1 MKAMNSKR
9 GFTLIELLIVI
20 AIIGVLAVAFLP
32 SLLGAP
38 AKGRDTARIADLQKI
53 QKVLI
58 NGNLAGKDYPDT
70 NCVAANDSFND
81 YLTDFGGKF
90 PVDPATSAHVVTPQG
105 IVPAAGCDKQY
116 AYVKGPTGYAFGL
129 YAKMETPAAANT
141 TCAGI
146 TANSAVLTPL
156 AAAPV
161 AAAGYCYAILTQ

>member
-58 NGNLAGKDYPDT
+58 NGNLAGKDYPVT
-70 NCVAANDSFND
+70 ACVAANASFNS
-81 YLTDFGGKF
+81 YLADFGGKF
-90 PVDPATSAHVVTPQG
+90 PVDPSTSDHNVIAHG
-105 IVPAAGCDKQY
+105 EAACNKTY
-116 AYVKGPTGYAFGL
+116 SYVKGPSAAYAFGL
-129 YAKMETPAAANT
+129 YAKMETIAAGNAKCGT
-141 TCAGI
+141 IA
-146 TANSAVLTPL
+146 
-156 AAAPV
+156 V
-161 AAAGYCYAILTQ
+161 AATATTLETPVDAADSCYVILTQ